1 MQVKADACRHIG
13 IDPGTINGGMLR
25 KFRNCAA
32 SMKGPGQ
39 LVSTVAQLHSEHEL
53 TVSTYLGAGNK
64 IYLKFSD
71 EQDERDELDMFNNGD
86 S

>member
-1 MQVKADACRHIG
+1 
-13 IDPGTINGGMLR
+13 
-25 KFRNCAA
+25 
-32 SMKGPGQ
+32 MKGPGQ
-39 LVSTVAQLHSEHEL
+39 LVSTVTQLHSEHEL

-71 EQDERDELDMFNNGD
+71 EQDERDELDMFNYGD